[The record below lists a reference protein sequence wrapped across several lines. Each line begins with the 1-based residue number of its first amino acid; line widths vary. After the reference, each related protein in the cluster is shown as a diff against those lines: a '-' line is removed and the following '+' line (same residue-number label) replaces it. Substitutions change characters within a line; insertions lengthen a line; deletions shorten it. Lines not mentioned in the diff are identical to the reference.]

1 MSGREEMHFRC
12 QLGWRTG
19 PAGRGAG
26 WMGLGLESS
35 CPKLGFT
42 SVRHLCTRHFPPDP
56 PASPGEEEE
65 GTGNLPTQAESGRG
79 SSEWS

>member
-1 MSGREEMHFRC
+1 MSGREEMHIRC

-42 SVRHLCTRHFPPDP
+42 SVQHLCMRHFP
-56 PASPGEEEE
+56 PGEEEE
-65 GTGNLPTQAESGRG
+65 GMVNLPMQAESGRG
-79 SSEWS
+79 SSERS